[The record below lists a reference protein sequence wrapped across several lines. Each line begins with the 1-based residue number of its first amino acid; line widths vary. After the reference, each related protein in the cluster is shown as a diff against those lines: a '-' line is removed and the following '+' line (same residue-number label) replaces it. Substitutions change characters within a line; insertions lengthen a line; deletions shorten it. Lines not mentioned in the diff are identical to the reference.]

1 MNITEWKSSDSS
13 IDALINKI
21 GKFADIQQTE
31 SYVVGGYIRDR
42 ILNREKSE
50 GSFGKEIDFLVVG
63 DGVRFA
69 ELLSS
74 HLQTRDITVYRNFG
88 TALINYNNFKLEF
101 VGARKESYTPN
112 SRKPIVENGS
122 FEEDIKRRDFTINTL
137 AFSINEKKYGEI
149 IDTYNGLLDIET
161 KLIRTP
167 LDPEVT
173 FSDDPLRI
181 MRAFR
186 FASQLNFSVDNFL
199 LEAAFSMRDRLKIV
213 SSERI
218 VEEFFKIIQS
228 DKPSIGLA
236 LMYQTGVMETLYP
249 EIAAMAGVDQKKEF
263 HHKDVFWHTLQVVDN
278 VALSSNDVWL
288 RMTALFHDIAKP
300 VTKKYEEE
308 TGWSFHGH
316 EEIGARMVK
325 RLFKKYKFPLHEVDY
340 VEKLVRL
347 HLRPIALVDEE
358 VTDSA
363 IRRLI
368 VGAGDD
374 LEDLIVLC
382 KADITSK
389 NPEKIKEY
397 SANYEIVVQK
407 IHNVNERDKLRAF
420 QSPVRGEEIMEMF
433 ALPPCKGVGIIKNEI
448 EEAILEGEIENTY
461 EAAKEYL
468 NQNSERLSK
477 LVDNFRNINK

>member
-74 HLQTRDITVYRNFG
+74 HLQTRDITLYRNFG

-149 IDTYNGLLDIET
+149 IDTYNGLLDIENR
-161 KLIRTP
+161 LIRTP
-167 LDPEVT
+167 LDPKVT

-199 LEAAFSMRDRLKIV
+199 LEAAFLMRDRLKIV

-363 IRRLI
+363 IRRL
-368 VGAGDD
+368 
-374 LEDLIVLC
+374 
-382 KADITSK
+382 
-389 NPEKIKEY
+389 
-397 SANYEIVVQK
+397 
-407 IHNVNERDKLRAF
+407 
-420 QSPVRGEEIMEMF
+420 
-433 ALPPCKGVGIIKNEI
+433 
-448 EEAILEGEIENTY
+448 
-461 EAAKEYL
+461 
-468 NQNSERLSK
+468 
-477 LVDNFRNINK
+477 